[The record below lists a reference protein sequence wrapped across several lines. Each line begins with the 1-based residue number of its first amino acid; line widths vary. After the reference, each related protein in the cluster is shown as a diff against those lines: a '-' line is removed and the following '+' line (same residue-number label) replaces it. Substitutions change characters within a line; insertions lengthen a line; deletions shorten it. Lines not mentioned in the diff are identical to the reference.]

1 MKTAKATAEAE
12 IRAQVDSWL
21 QAVLAMDIDDIMS
34 HYAPDILAF
43 DAVSQLQC
51 KGVDAYRKHWQACL
65 AMCRAGM
72 MIFEIHDL
80 QVTAGD
86 DVAFATAL
94 NRCGG
99 IGENGEEQAGWMR
112 MTAGYRKMNG
122 KWMIVHEHF
131 SAPFDMETLKLLDLK
146 P

>member
-1 MKTAKATAEAE
+1 MNTAKATAEAE
-12 IRAQVDSWL
+12 IREQVDSWL
-21 QAVLAMDIDDIMS
+21 KAVLALDLDGIVS

-43 DAVSQLQC
+43 DAVSQLQF

-65 AMCRAGM
+65 AMCRPGA
-72 MIFEIHDL
+72 MIFEMHDL
-80 QVTAGD
+80 NVAAGD

-99 IGENGEEQAGWMR
+99 TGENGEEKAGWMR
-112 MTAGYRKMNG
+112 MTTGYRKTHG

-131 SAPFDMETLKLLDLK
+131 SAPFDMETLKVLDVK